1 MSDVLIGEWQALH
14 DETPLPVRERL
25 FAFIDEHAGVLAEY
39 FYSQML
45 IDPGTGFFLSH
56 KQVED
61 RLKPSME
68 LWLRRIF
75 DASPDTDIEALFA
88 LQRHVGEVHA
98 RIGVPV
104 EFVARGARRLTT
116 RIIVEYGGVLTEH
129 AEWAEAARFVTDS
142 IGIPLEV
149 MASAYSGSYEV
160 GARADEA
167 YRLFSTGQNLQ
178 VERERQRAALLAW
191 ETQFLYWVSSGCS
204 SADTPLVAESE
215 FGLWMHHK
223 GATVFQGAEERA
235 GIEREVTEIDTVLL
249 PMLRL
254 SRKRSSEALDTIHA
268 VKNHAAQLRFLL
280 TSLFE
285 CLASLDAGRD
295 VLTQLLNRRFLDVI
309 LARENRLAR
318 TSGSHSFAVMM
329 VDIDHFKRV
338 NDQYGHQAGDLVL
351 QHTASL
357 LLNAVRAGDYVFR
370 YGGEEF
376 TVVLVEVDLV
386 RAQVI
391 AEKVRAR
398 IAGEAAR
405 LPDGKELRLEVS
417 IGVACF
423 EGHPDPMRTLERA
436 DKALL
441 RAKEGGRNR
450 VELG

>member
-1 MSDVLIGEWQALH
+1 MSDVLIDEWQALH

-25 FAFIDEHAGVLAEY
+25 AAFIEDHAGELAEY

-45 IDPGTGFFLSH
+45 TDPGTGFFLSH

-68 LWLRRIF
+68 LWLKRIF
-75 DASPDTDIEALFA
+75 DASPDTDIDALFA

-104 EFVARGARRLTT
+104 EFVARGARRLAT
-116 RIIVEYGGVLTEH
+116 RIIIQYGDVLTER
-129 AEWAEAARFVTDS
+129 AEWAQAARFVTDS

-204 SADTPLVAESE
+204 SVETPLVAESE

-235 GIEREVTEIDTVLL
+235 GIEREVNEIDTVLL

-254 SRKRSSEALDTIHA
+254 SRKRSSDVLETVHA

-285 CLASLDAGRD
+285 RLASLDAGRD

-309 LARENRLAR
+309 LSRENRLAR
-318 TSGSHSFAVMM
+318 TSGGHSYAVMM
-329 VDIDHFKRV
+329 VDIDHFKRI
-338 NDQYGHQAGDLVL
+338 NDQHGHQAGDLVL

-405 LPDGKELRLEVS
+405 LPDGKELHLEVS
-417 IGVACF
+417 IGVAGF

-436 DKALL
+436 DQALF